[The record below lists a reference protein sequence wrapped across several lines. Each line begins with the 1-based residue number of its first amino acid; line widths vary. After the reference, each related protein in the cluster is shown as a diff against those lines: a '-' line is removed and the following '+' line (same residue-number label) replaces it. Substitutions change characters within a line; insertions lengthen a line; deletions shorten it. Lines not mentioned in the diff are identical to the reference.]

1 MTTRDITV
9 RDMLHRAA
17 AWSPERESVVDE
29 LFRYTYPQLLDQ
41 VQRCAALYHQL
52 GVRKGDRVALMTVSS
67 VQHTVA
73 LFAAIELGAIPIS
86 LHVRESVGN
95 LSAVL
100 DQLSPRVL
108 IYDGVFTEAMTQ
120 LKQRNPLITGFVRTV
135 SAMTPVDAREAG
147 NDPILPRDLAGYS
160 LDFEPMELYE
170 HDIAL
175 IALSSGTTGIPKGVM
190 HSNRSL
196 MESARGGA
204 YLWRVT
210 PADGM
215 CNMLSTSFIAW
226 FNVTLPVINAGA
238 KMTFMTHWDPQKFL
252 QAVEEERFSHAFLAP
267 TMWRMLLR
275 HGIDDYDLSSVTA
288 AGFSGEPIDTATLR
302 EIRARISPN
311 VYNIYGSTESGSCS
325 AGTVMFPHEF
335 EQADRIESVGRPML
349 NADIRIIKP
358 GGTAEDVLPDGEEGE
373 VLLRG
378 PSLAVGFWYRPDL
391 TRKVFEGP
399 WWHSGDMGLI
409 DTDRYIYLRGRLD
422 DMIISGGMNI
432 LPSAVEDA
440 VMSHEAVSD
449 AAVIG
454 LPDAEWGQRVVAFV
468 VKRSAITAE
477 EIDHHVRQSDLADYA
492 RPREYR
498 FIDEL
503 PKGNTGKVS
512 RKILRES
519 QTADAP
525 TGDRQNP

>member
-1 MTTRDITV
+1 MPTRDITV

-17 AWSPERESVVDE
+17 AWSPERESIVDE
-29 LFRYTYPQLLDQ
+29 MFRYTYPQLLDQ

-52 GVRKGDRVALMTVSS
+52 GVRKGDRVALMTMSS

-73 LFAAIELGAIPIS
+73 LFAAIELGAIPTPV
-86 LHVRESVGN
+86 HVRESVGN
-95 LSAVL
+95 ISAVL

-108 IYDGVFTEAMTQ
+108 VYDGVFADIADQ
-120 LKQRNPLITGFVRTV
+120 IRQRNPLITGYVRAV
-135 SAMTPVDAREAG
+135 SAMTPPEQRETG
-147 NDPILPRDLAGYS
+147 EDPVLPRDLVNYR
-160 LDFEPMELYE
+160 LDFEPMELFE
-170 HDIAL
+170 HDIVL

-204 YLWRVT
+204 YLWRMT

-252 QAVEEERFSHAFLAP
+252 QAVQDERFTHAFLAP

-275 HGIDDYDLSSVTA
+275 HGIEDYDLSSVTA
-288 AGFSGEPIDTATLR
+288 AGFSGEPIDTATLK
-302 EIRARISPN
+302 EIQQRISPN

-349 NADIRIIKP
+349 NADIRVIQP
-358 GGTAEDVLPDGEEGE
+358 GGTPEDIVPDGEEGE
-373 VLLRG
+373 VLIRG
-378 PSLAVGFWYRPDL
+378 PSVAVGFWYRPEL
-391 TRKVFEGP
+391 GRKVFDGP

-409 DTDRYIYLRGRLD
+409 DQDRYLYLRGRID

-440 VMSHEAVSD
+440 VLSHEAVSE

-454 LPDAEWGQRVVAFV
+454 LPDEQWGQRVVAFV
-468 VKRSAITAE
+468 VKRSEISAE
-477 EIDHHVRQSDLADYA
+477 ALDSYVQNTDLADYA
-492 RPREYR
+492 RPRDYR

-512 RKILRES
+512 RKILRE
-519 QTADAP
+519 TH
-525 TGDRQNP
+525 GDTTSA